1 MRTNL
6 NKKYIPSYFILFI
19 GFLLSCLI
27 FFEIRTLKNRFNQYK
42 FKKETKNYLNIINLE
57 LKGNIDILNSLE
69 NFFIASKDINRTEFK
84 SFTKNFLEKNEKI
97 QALSWVPLVNDDE
110 REKYKKLA
118 KEEGYSNF
126 EFTEIGNPGELRER
140 EEATEYYP
148 VYYIE
153 PLKENKSA
161 LGFDLFSNQ
170 DRSETILKALKFNE
184 VVGTSKI
191 KLVQEKEEK
200 YAFLLLNPVYKKN
213 INFENE
219 LLGFISGVFKIDY
232 MIESIFKLF
241 LKDELDFYIYDA
253 TNNENTEIYKTKDYL
268 KRLKIYEFS
277 KFYSEDSIEFPHR
290 NWKIR
295 MIPGKEFQLNELI
308 KLDWIIFTCLN
319 IITMMFSY
327 YIYKKIKY
335 ANKIE
340 DLMKKD
346 LEIQKKL
353 KLSAKILE
361 NTPEGVMVTN
371 RENKII
377 SVNDSF
383 LKTTGYLRK
392 DIIGYNPDILS
403 SNHHTQS
410 FYKEM
415 WNSLR
420 NEGYWQG
427 EVWNRKKNGEIYPE
441 WLNIITIR
449 NDEDS
454 NIIDYHVGMFSDLS
468 NQEHV
473 RKEIQRLAYYDSLT
487 DLPNRALF
495 ESMAKSLMINANMD
509 NTEIAFVFLGLDR
522 FKNINDALGRFTGDK
537 LLKEVTKSL
546 KEILTEDEIIARL
559 GGDEF
564 TILIPSF
571 GFIDDLKVRIEKIL
585 DVFKY
590 PFNIDEKEVFI
601 TTSMG
606 ISQYPLDGKTLNKVL
621 ENASTAM
628 YFAKRSG
635 RDNYKFYTENMNSK
649 FMKNLDLENKMRKA
663 LKENEF
669 FLEYQPQVS
678 TITKKIISCEALVR
692 WESPEFGIIS
702 PNEFIS
708 IAEDSG
714 LILPLTR
721 WILEKVFYEVKK
733 VSELDP
739 NIYISVNISGY
750 QIKHGNLLEMIEEV
764 LGKENINLKNIELEL
779 TESMLMEDISKNIET
794 MSKLKDLKLKLA
806 IDDFGTGYSSLSY
819 IKKFPIDKLKIDK
832 SFVDGIP
839 NNEED
844 NIIVKT
850 IISMAHNLGFKV
862 TAEGVETKEQFDF
875 LRTYKCDEI
884 QGYYFSKPVSIEKI
898 QEYLK
903 ENTFNL

>member
-1 MRTNL
+1 M
-6 NKKYIPSYFILFI
+6 
-19 GFLLSCLI
+19 
-27 FFEIRTLKNRFNQYK
+27 
-42 FKKETKNYLNIINLE
+42 
-57 LKGNIDILNSLE
+57 
-69 NFFIASKDINRTEFK
+69 
-84 SFTKNFLEKNEKI
+84 
-97 QALSWVPLVNDDE
+97 PLVNDDE

-118 KEEGYSNF
+118 KEEGYLNF

-241 LKDELDFYIYDA
+241 LKEELDFYIYDA

-268 KRLKIYEFS
+268 KRLKLYEFS

-392 DIIGYNPDILS
+392 DIIGYDPDILS
-403 SNHHTQS
+403 SNHHSQS

-415 WNSLR
+415 WVSLR
-420 NEGYWQG
+420 EEGYWQG
-427 EVWNRKKNGEIYPE
+427 EVWNRKKMVRSIQNG
-441 WLNIITIR
+441 
-449 NDEDS
+449 
-454 NIIDYHVGMFSDLS
+454 
-468 NQEHV
+468 
-473 RKEIQRLAYYDSLT
+473 
-487 DLPNRALF
+487 
-495 ESMAKSLMINANMD
+495 
-509 NTEIAFVFLGLDR
+509 
-522 FKNINDALGRFTGDK
+522 
-537 LLKEVTKSL
+537 
-546 KEILTEDEIIARL
+546 
-559 GGDEF
+559 
-564 TILIPSF
+564 
-571 GFIDDLKVRIEKIL
+571 
-585 DVFKY
+585 
-590 PFNIDEKEVFI
+590 
-601 TTSMG
+601 
-606 ISQYPLDGKTLNKVL
+606 
-621 ENASTAM
+621 
-628 YFAKRSG
+628 
-635 RDNYKFYTENMNSK
+635 
-649 FMKNLDLENKMRKA
+649 
-663 LKENEF
+663 
-669 FLEYQPQVS
+669 
-678 TITKKIISCEALVR
+678 
-692 WESPEFGIIS
+692 
-702 PNEFIS
+702 
-708 IAEDSG
+708 
-714 LILPLTR
+714 
-721 WILEKVFYEVKK
+721 
-733 VSELDP
+733 
-739 NIYISVNISGY
+739 
-750 QIKHGNLLEMIEEV
+750 
-764 LGKENINLKNIELEL
+764 
-779 TESMLMEDISKNIET
+779 
-794 MSKLKDLKLKLA
+794 
-806 IDDFGTGYSSLSY
+806 
-819 IKKFPIDKLKIDK
+819 
-832 SFVDGIP
+832 
-839 NNEED
+839 
-844 NIIVKT
+844 
-850 IISMAHNLGFKV
+850 
-862 TAEGVETKEQFDF
+862 
-875 LRTYKCDEI
+875 
-884 QGYYFSKPVSIEKI
+884 
-898 QEYLK
+898 
-903 ENTFNL
+903 